1 MTQAATFSLE
11 MERFIRAPR
20 ERVFDAFTDQ
30 DALAAWHCPRGLR
43 VLEASADA
51 RVGGRYR
58 IVMGE
63 RDGARHTVAGEYQ
76 AVDRADFLAYTWTWE
91 DGPLPAGVK
100 TLIEV
105 TLTSAEGGTH
115 LRMRHSGFPEQGE
128 RDSHASGWRSVFNR
142 LSDYLD
148 PAGSAGTVTVLGDPR
163 SSFCRTVRMALAEK
177 GVAYTLQPVPP
188 QTPEILAHNPFGRIP
203 VFLDG
208 PISLYETRAIL
219 GYIEEAFEGPSL
231 QAHGVT
237 ARARDEQ
244 WVSVIAC
251 HAYDAMVRR
260 YVLQYVFPK
269 GPGGQ
274 PDRGVI
280 EAALPDIDR
289 HLAALEQAYGEGLY
303 LGGSRAA
310 MADLYLAPIVAC
322 LGMFAEGAALL
333 EKYPAVRRGHGAMRE
348 RPSFAATEPKL
359 A

>member
-11 MERFIRAPR
+11 MGASSAPR
-20 ERVFDAFTDQ
+20 ERVFDAFTDGTPWPP
-30 DALAAWHCPRGLR
+30 ALPRGLR

-63 RDGARHTVAGEYQ
+63 RDGARHTVAGEYR
-76 AVDRADFLAYTWTWE
+76 AVDRADFPAYTDLGGRTAAGRRE
-91 DGPLPAGVK
+91 DADRGDADQRRGRHAPAYAAQRLPRAGRARFACERLALRVQPAQRLHGPRRQRRHGHRAGRSAQQLLPH
-100 TLIEV
+100 
-105 TLTSAEGGTH
+105 GTH
-115 LRMRHSGFPEQGE
+115 GTGRKRRRLHPAAGATANA
-128 RDSHASGWRSVFNR
+128 RD
-142 LSDYLD
+142 
-148 PAGSAGTVTVLGDPR
+148 P
-163 SSFCRTVRMALAEK
+163 
-177 GVAYTLQPVPP
+177 
-188 QTPEILAHNPFGRIP
+188 AHNPFGRIP

-269 GPGGQ
+269 GAGGQ

-289 HLAALEQAYGEGLY
+289 HLAALEQAYGAGLY
-303 LGGSRAA
+303 QAA
-310 MADLYLAPIVAC
+310 AARRWPTCTGAHRGLPGHVR
-322 LGMFAEGAALL
+322 GRRGAAG
-333 EKYPAVRRGHGAMRE
+333 EVPGGAARARRDARAT
-348 RPSFAATEPKL
+348 SFAATEPKL